1 MTPQRTSSRFEEP
14 VEITQEGI
22 GQIEVN
28 PKVQLT
34 FATGLRAILRQDP
47 NVVLVGEVRDKETA
61 DIAIQASLTGHL
73 VLSTLHTNDAASAL
87 TRLVDMGVEPFLV
100 GSSLVAVLAQ
110 RLVRVLCPHCREAY
124 RASPEELEE
133 MGVQPSDQP
142 VTLHRA
148 TGCAECANT
157 GYQGRLGIFELMVI
171 DDENPRPTLQQ
182 HRLKDHQAAGRLEG
196 HGDPPRRWNPKS
208 FGRHHLPR

>member
-1 MTPQRTSSRFEEP
+1 M
-14 VEITQEGI
+14 
-22 GQIEVN
+22 
-28 PKVQLT
+28 
-34 FATGLRAILRQDP
+34 
-47 NVVLVGEVRDKETA
+47 VLVGEVRDKETA

-171 DDENPRPTLQQ
+171 DDEIRALLSSNTDSKTIKRQAVSKGMVTL
-182 HRLKDHQAAGRLEG
+182 RGDGTRKVLEG
-196 HGDPPRRWNPKS
+196 ITSLAELLRATEEEGSIDQI
-208 FGRHHLPR
+208 